1 MKTTSKMAVMGLAL
15 GMWGGPAGWL
25 SAQEPASSDGAGPDT
40 IAATDGRAVAGSNG
54 AQPGDS
60 HVRIVR
66 LSDVNGTIALD
77 RKTGQGFEQT
87 MQNMPIVEGEK
98 LQTSAGYAEV
108 EFEDNSTLRL
118 APNSQ
123 VDFSLLALRS
133 SGAKASTM
141 SVVRGTVYVNLEST
155 KDNEFVLLAGKTK
168 MMVTPSTH
176 LRLEVDG
183 AKTVVSVFNG
193 NVEVLH
199 GAETKFVGK
208 KASLTMDADQMTVA
222 SKVAAEPYDG
232 WDKDSNDYHARYS
245 KANAYAGSGNAF
257 GLSDL
262 NYYGTFIN
270 AGGFGQI
277 WQPYLIGA
285 GWSPYSNGL
294 WALYP
299 GAGYSWVSPYPWG
312 WLPYHSGTWNY
323 YPTYGW
329 GWQPGS
335 NWSGLNNTALGG
347 IQTTGAQTTGAQA
360 GNPVHSPLRPALPP
374 QPPVAG
380 ATKATLVLSNA
391 SPIVFS
397 GQDKSG
403 NFLFQKNSAG
413 LGVPR
418 GSLGSL
424 NKISNHVE
432 QRGSASMPVQ
442 VTTVGRQM
450 NVSGHQ
456 GSGGPVVLRQG
467 MPSQSYS
474 SASQP
479 GAYGNNSGGQPAA
492 YHGGGS
498 QPRSGGVSSSGSSAG
513 SSGGSRSSA
522 ASHK

>member
-1 MKTTSKMAVMGLAL
+1 MKTTSKMAVLGLAL
-15 GMWGGPAGWL
+15 GMLGGPAGWL
-25 SAQEPASSDGAGPDT
+25 SAQEPASSDDAGPDT
-40 IAATDGRAVAGSNG
+40 IAATDGSTAAGSNG

-66 LSDVNGTIALD
+66 LSDVKGTIALD

-118 APNSQ
+118 VPNSQ

-141 SVVRGTVYVNLEST
+141 SVVRGTLYVNLEST
-155 KDNEFVLLAGKTK
+155 KDSEFVLLAGKTK

-183 AKTVVSVFNG
+183 PKTVLSVFNG

-199 GAETKFVGK
+199 GAETTLVRK
-208 KASLTMDADQMTVA
+208 KTSLTLNADQMTVA
-222 SKVAAEPYDG
+222 SKVAEEPYDG
-232 WDKDSNDYHARYS
+232 WDKDSNEYHARYS
-245 KANAYAGSGNAF
+245 RANAFAGSGNAF

-277 WQPYLIGA
+277 WHPYLIGA

-299 GAGYSWVSPYPWG
+299 GVGYSWVSPYPWG

-335 NWSGLNNTALGG
+335 NWSGLNNTAPGG
-347 IQTTGAQTTGAQA
+347 TQTTGAQA

-374 QPPVAG
+374 QPPVTG
-380 ATKATLVLSNA
+380 ATKASLVLSNA

-424 NKISNHVE
+424 NKISSHVE
-432 QRGSASMPVQ
+432 QRGSASVPVHI
-442 VTTVGRQM
+442 TTAGGQM
-450 NVSGHQ
+450 NLSGHQ
-456 GSGGPVVLRQG
+456 GSGGPMVLRQG
-467 MPSQSYS
+467 PPSQSYS
-474 SASQP
+474 STSP
-479 GAYGNNSGGQPAA
+479 TGAYGNNSGGQPGA

-498 QPRSGGVSSSGSSAG
+498 QPGSGGVSRSGSSVG

-522 ASHK
+522 ARPK